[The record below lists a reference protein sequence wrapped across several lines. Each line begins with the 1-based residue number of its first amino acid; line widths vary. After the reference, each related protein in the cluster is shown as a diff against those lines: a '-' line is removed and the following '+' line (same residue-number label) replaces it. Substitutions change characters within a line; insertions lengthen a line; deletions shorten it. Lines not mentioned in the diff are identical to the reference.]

1 MSNCCNCT
9 YQIDGCFNACEP
21 IQLTL
26 EGIED
31 GTYIVSGGYYSFEAE
46 AESGVLT
53 IPANA
58 LNEDACTTLS
68 IEGYELVL
76 EDKTYNCFNI
86 KTNFSP
92 VVNFDNA

>member
-9 YQIDGCFNACEP
+9 YKIAGCFNACEP

-31 GTYIVSGGYYSFEAE
+31 GTYVVSGGYYSFEAE
-46 AESGVLT
+46 AENGVLT

-68 IEGYELVL
+68 IEGYELVIA
-76 EDKTYNCFNI
+76 DKRYNCFEI

-92 VVNFDNA
+92 IITNL

>member
-9 YQIDGCFNACEP
+9 YKIEGCFNACGP
-21 IQLTL
+21 IQLAL
-26 EGIED
+26 LGIED
-31 GTYIVSGGYYSFEAE
+31 CTYVVSGGYYSFEAE

-58 LNEDACTTLS
+58 LNEDACTTIS

-76 EDKTYNCFNI
+76 DDKIYNCFQI

-92 VVNFDNA
+92 IITNS

>member
-9 YQIDGCFNACEP
+9 YQFPGCFNACEP
-21 IQLTL
+21 IELTL

-31 GTYIVSGGYYSFEAE
+31 GTYIVSGGNYSFEAE
-46 AESGVLT
+46 AENGVLT

-58 LNEDACTTLS
+58 FNEDACTTLS

-76 EDKTYNCFNI
+76 DDKTYNCFKI

-92 VVNFDNA
+92 LITVS